1 MANATKTTTNVLE
14 ADSMAAAMQTAI
26 AAQHSETLAA
36 DIAKHFVP
44 LAGGSMAE
52 YSAQVQYGE
61 DVLGQIITTLEIN
74 GMKGHTFAIAIETGK
89 YAKCFGRYTR
99 TRRLDNGQT
108 VLTVAIHIADFS
120 LDLINFVIKVLH
132 AFAHALTV
140 AGSDTVDKLEYGV
153 GQNGVHTG
161 DFAANFQLFGTTVPK
176 DRKNPKQHM
185 PVALNVETIQA
196 IERLQVDHSA
206 VILTGTTEERVR
218 RKPAKTLNLACPTDA
233 AHYETTHY
241 SKRYR
246 GTKPVI
252 DLDCGKCKV
261 KITVAGHVKNAPSVA
276 KDSQFS
282 LD

>member
-1 MANATKTTTNVLE
+1 MAKATKPQTNVLI
-14 ADSMAAAMQTAI
+14 ADAMAEAMQIAI
-26 AAQHSETLAA
+26 AAQHSDTLAK
-36 DIAKHFVP
+36 DVAKHFVP

-52 YSAQVQYGE
+52 YSQQVQYAE
-61 DVLGQIITTLEIN
+61 DVLGQIITRLEIG
-74 GMKGHTFAIAIETGK
+74 GMSGHTFAIAIETGK
-89 YAKCFGRYTR
+89 YAKCFGRSTR
-99 TRRLDNGQT
+99 TKRLDNGQT
-108 VLTVAIHIADFS
+108 VLSVVIHIADFS

-153 GQNGVHTG
+153 GQNGVHNA

-185 PVALNVETIQA
+185 PVALNVETISA
-196 IERLQVDHSA
+196 IERLKVDHSA

-218 RKPAKTLNLACPTDA
+218 RAPAKTLNLACPTDA
-233 AHYETTHY
+233 AHFASSHY

-252 DLDCGKCKV
+252 NLDCGKCKT
-261 KITVAGHVKNAPSVA
+261 KITHNGYVANVP
-276 KDSQFS
+276 KD
-282 LD
+282 